1 MNNLSNRVPES
12 FGSESEGGNQLWQYV
27 QSLNPDTVAQLSKP
41 DPQVVQVIERN
52 IVGMLGT
59 LPSEHFDVDITTSRE
74 HLGRLLASAMING
87 YFLHNAQQRMAFEK
101 SLQVA
106 AATNESG
113 AKEQ

>member
-1 MNNLSNRVPES
+1 
-12 FGSESEGGNQLWQYV
+12 
-27 QSLNPDTVAQLSKP
+27 
-41 DPQVVQVIERN
+41 
-52 IVGMLGT
+52 
-59 LPSEHFDVDITTSRE
+59 
-74 HLGRLLASAMING
+74 MING